1 MEWLSYE
8 WLRLIWWA
16 LLGVLLTGFAVT
28 GGFDL
33 GVGALLPFVAR
44 SDSERRVTIN
54 SIGPTWDGNQV
65 WLILGGGAIFA
76 AFPMLYAAAFS
87 GFYMAMLLA
96 LMALILR
103 PVGFDF
109 RNKLAHARWRQV
121 WDGALFLG
129 GFVPALVFG
138 IAFGNLFL
146 GVPFQFDTDLRMAYQ
161 GTFFELLH
169 PFALLC
175 GVVSVA
181 MLVMHGAAF
190 LGIKTDAGVQRRA
203 DRALRIAAVA
213 TAVTFAAAGLWLTTI
228 KGYHIVGL
236 LDPNGPSNPLH
247 KTVELS
253 AGGWI
258 SGSGLG
264 LWQIAFPVLAYA
276 ALLAVLWANGREHRR
291 TTFVASAVAV
301 GGIIVTAGTAL
312 WPFLLP
318 SSVVPDESLTLF
330 DASSSRDTLLIM
342 LFAVVI
348 FMPIILAYTAWVF
361 RVLRG
366 KVTEDY
372 VREQSDSLY

>member
-44 SDSERRVTIN
+44 NDSERRVTIN

-76 AFPMLYAAAFS
+76 AFPSLYAAAFS
-87 GFYMAMLLA
+87 GFYMAMLLVLA
-96 LMALILR
+96 ALILR

-109 RNKLAHARWRQV
+109 RNKLGDPRWRRV
-121 WDGALFLG
+121 WDAALFIG

-146 GVPFQFDTDLRMAYQ
+146 GVPFQFDNDLRMTYQ
-161 GTFFELLH
+161 GTFFELLS

-175 GVVSVA
+175 GVVSLS

-190 LGIKTDAGVQRRA
+190 LGLKTEAGVQRRA

-213 TAVTFAAAGLWLTTI
+213 TAVSFAGAGLWLMFI
-228 KGYHIVGL
+228 KGYHIIGTF
-236 LDPNGPSNPLH
+236 DPNGPSNPLH
-247 KTVELS
+247 KSVGLS

-264 LWQIAFPVLAYA
+264 IWQIVFPVLAYA
-276 ALLAVLWANGREHRR
+276 ALLVVLWANAQGYRR
-291 TTFVASAVAV
+291 STFVASAVAV
-301 GGIIVTAGTAL
+301 GGVIVTAGTAL
-312 WPFLLP
+312 WPFMLP
-318 SSVVPDESLTLF
+318 SSVAPDESLTLF
-330 DASSSRDTLLIM
+330 DASSSRETLLIM

-348 FMPIILAYTAWVF
+348 FMPIVLAYTAWVF
-361 RVLRG
+361 SVLRG
-366 KVTEDY
+366 KVTEEY